1 MQFTYT
7 NIPLENTHSTNL
19 RPRLDRILDL
29 CIENGIELGWNRA
42 HKHTDNPQD
51 DAIKAEIAQAIW
63 AELDEYFDFER

>member
-7 NIPLENTHSTNL
+7 NIPLENTHSTSL

-42 HKHTDNPQD
+42 HKHTDNPPAD
-51 DAIKAEIAQAIW
+51 TIKAEIAQAIW
-63 AELDEYFDFER
+63 TELDEYFDFER